1 MVDPLL
7 DLKKKIGEDI
17 YNRDEFVNNYNT
29 TKSEI
34 KMATTEE
41 DYSESDVRGFIS
53 SFREGLQLYL
63 TTLNSKSALPK
74 LKSSNVENPPQEL
87 IKISKLLFAHAT
99 KLGIVFKPKVSTNAA
114 YKQLKETSSVF
125 LLLISLIGQFTPEK
139 YSLLFQTQLVESIK
153 KLISSYILFLN
164 EVEDIDFNKEIE
176 ESEKSDVKSEGRL
189 VSVGMIWDNCKEL
202 ENLVNGG
209 KLALLN
215 KRLKQSIGLIED
227 AIEEFGEWLE
237 DPTIVDDEDPFG
249 IESDFSGDDEDKDEE
264 KPEIDPQALEL
275 AEIWNN
281 KVKLIKLLISSLNK
295 SLPNDDKK
303 ITGPEADDF
312 NKQQNGLVEQI
323 DDLFSTFFM
332 NGSLYEL
339 KQITKN
345 LEKQCLAIIEFVKKL
360 SEGDEKKTR
369 WLTAW
374 QDKFIQ

>member
-1 MVDPLL
+1 
-7 DLKKKIGEDI
+7 
-17 YNRDEFVNNYNT
+17 
-29 TKSEI
+29 
-34 KMATTEE
+34 MATAEE
-41 DYSESDVRGFIS
+41 SYSESDVRGFIS

-63 TTLNSKSALPK
+63 TTLGSKSALSK
-74 LKSSNVENPPQEL
+74 LKSSNVEDPPQEV

-114 YKQLKETSSVF
+114 YNQLKETSSVF
-125 LLLISLIGQFTPEK
+125 LLLMSLIGQFNAET
-139 YSLLFQTQLVESIK
+139 YSLLFQTELVEGIK

-164 EVEDIDFNKEIE
+164 EAEGIDFNKELDGD
-176 ESEKSDVKSEGRL
+176 EKTEDKTEGRL

-202 ENLVNGG
+202 ESLVNGG

-227 AIEEFGEWLE
+227 AIEEFSEWLE
-237 DPTIVDDEDPFG
+237 DPTVVDDEDPFG
-249 IESDFSGDDEDKDEE
+249 IESDFSGSEEEGEDNDE
-264 KPEIDPQALEL
+264 KPEIDPVTLEL
-275 AEIWNN
+275 AETWSN
-281 KVKLIKLLISSLNK
+281 KVKLIKLLISSLTK

-303 ITGPEADDF
+303 INGEEADDF
-312 NKQQNGLVEQI
+312 NKQQNGLIEQV

-345 LEKQCLAIIEFVKKL
+345 IEKQCLTIIDFVKQL